1 MVALQ
6 DDVTLDFDEQ
16 NVVQILF
23 IDEEDF
29 PLANLTEH
37 QASDYEFYSD
47 ESKLSSEDSS
57 EDEEEN
63 GENEVGFYEEEWS
76 REVKHRVDMDI
87 IEETGINVNAT
98 NLKSCLDF
106 VYFFFIQEVWHL
118 LVCQTNLYAQQKRGL
133 TESSV

>member
-6 DDVTLDFDEQ
+6 DDVTLDFDDQ

-29 PLANLTEH
+29 PLVNLTEH
-37 QASDYEFYSD
+37 PASDYEFYSD

-76 REVKHRVDMDI
+76 REVKHRVDIDFS
-87 IEETGINVNAT
+87 EETGINVNAT

-106 VYFFFIQEVWHL
+106 FLSLFYTRGMA
-118 LVCQTNLYAQQKRGL
+118 LVSLSN
-133 TESSV
+133 

>member
-6 DDVTLDFDEQ
+6 DDVTLDFDDQ

-57 EDEEEN
+57 EDECNKPEI
-63 GENEVGFYEEEWS
+63 VLGFFY
-76 REVKHRVDMDI
+76 
-87 IEETGINVNAT
+87 
-98 NLKSCLDF
+98 LF
-106 VYFFFIQEVWHL
+106 
-118 LVCQTNLYAQQKRGL
+118 LYKRYG
-133 TESSV
+133 TC

>member
-1 MVALQ
+1 MVTLQ

-76 REVKHRVDMDI
+76 REVKHRVDIDI

-106 VYFFFIQEVWHL
+106 FLSLFYTRGMA
-118 LVCQTNLYAQQKRGL
+118 LVSLSN
-133 TESSV
+133 

>member
-37 QASDYEFYSD
+37 QASD
-47 ESKLSSEDSS
+47 
-57 EDEEEN
+57 
-63 GENEVGFYEEEWS
+63 
-76 REVKHRVDMDI
+76 
-87 IEETGINVNAT
+87 
-98 NLKSCLDF
+98 
-106 VYFFFIQEVWHL
+106 
-118 LVCQTNLYAQQKRGL
+118 
-133 TESSV
+133 